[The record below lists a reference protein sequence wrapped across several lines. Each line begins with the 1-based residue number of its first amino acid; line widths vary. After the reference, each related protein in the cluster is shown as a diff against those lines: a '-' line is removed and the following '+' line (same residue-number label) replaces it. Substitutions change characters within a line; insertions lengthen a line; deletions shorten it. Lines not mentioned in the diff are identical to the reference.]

1 MGGETPIAREE
12 NEILIINFKNERT
25 MKKYLFSALA
35 MGLVLTSCQSDE
47 PFAPGAGEEVQASFT
62 ISVPDAMGT
71 RAADHSSAEGGYS
84 NGAGQ
89 LNYTVVLLNDA
100 NKVMYSAT
108 SAGNGT
114 TATFNPTVVRNY
126 QYKILA
132 YATFG
137 DAAIAAPT
145 VGQTIAD
152 TDAINNIAT
161 LKTINDESEDAYFCN
176 ATIVGA
182 PEMSATLKRPFG
194 KLRLVATDYD
204 KLQDLGLD
212 VKSVK
217 VTYGTTVVME
227 EEFDAFYQTFEGDG
241 GNVWSA
247 DKATYAEAADN
258 ELTVFVDYL
267 PAGNGEKMYPFEIEV
282 TYDDNKT
289 IYTRT
294 FAQDIPVKR
303 NYLTTLR
310 GDFFTTEAAL
320 TLTVNEMFETP
331 GEDINFV
338 SVSNASQLQEAI
350 NNGGNGETI
359 VLTDDIDLNDLFG
372 PNPAP
377 TRAATDPSITI
388 VADKNLTIDLSGK
401 KLSATSKAI
410 GQNYNMIDVRGTLTV
425 KNGNIEYEHKG
436 ANMEWN
442 NSTNI
447 FNVTAGGVLNLEG
460 VTAKNLGGSDMGF
473 VAHLNN
479 WGEVTLN
486 VENSNLESN
495 YVAVRVFNSGY
506 DKNNVTIKNST
517 LNGGNYAFWVHN
529 YTAADFGTQEKA
541 DAQKALLNFDIF
553 NGTNTFV
560 GKNNTPIRYGFTD
573 AIYLEASGLRY
584 ENKTYYI
591 PSANALVA
599 LSSKTIKEGEQ
610 VMLTADI
617 DLTGVEFNGL
627 SAFNP
632 ENNNTFDGQGYT
644 VSNWTNNSGAS
655 DMGFIKNWVG
665 PIKNINFENCH
676 LKTGGRSA
684 IVAAKVYG
692 NIENVHVENCS
703 IEDSYWACGLIV
715 GLYNSGSVTNCS
727 ATNSSVKSNGG
738 TAAIA
743 GVVNESAGT
752 RSFTNCKVEG
762 CTINNTGAYGEAY
775 SGAAIVGIINVS
787 NSTIKFIGCQQINN
801 TFEGKHIYEA
811 FHAPTGDGNTIVI
824 E

>member
-1 MGGETPIAREE
+1 
-12 NEILIINFKNERT
+12 

-71 RAADHSSAEGGYS
+71 RAAGHSSAEGGYS

-89 LNYTVVLLNDA
+89 LNYTVALLNQND
-100 NKVMYSAT
+100 KVMYSET
-108 SAGNGT
+108 CQSDGK
-114 TATFNPTVVRNY
+114 TATFHPTVVQGY
-126 QYKILA
+126 TYKVVA

-137 DAAIAAPT
+137 NAVDPS
-145 VGQTIAD
+145 
-152 TDAINNIAT
+152 AINEAFDGNDALASIAT
-161 LKTINDESEDAYFCN
+161 LKGISDESEDAYYCFD
-176 ATIVGA
+176 TEVLGGA
-182 PEMSATLKRPFG
+182 EMSATLRRPFG

-204 KLQDLGLD
+204 KLQALGTD
-212 VKSVK
+212 VASVK
-217 VTYGTTVVME
+217 VTYGENVVME
-227 EEFDAFYQTFEGDG
+227 THFNAMAEAFGGKATSKEFEA
-241 GNVWSA
+241 N
-247 DKATYAEAADN
+247 KATYAEAAN
-258 ELTVFVDYL
+258 ELTVFTDYL
-267 PAGNGEKMYPFEIEV
+267 PASKTGETMYPFTIV
-282 TYDDNKT
+282 TTYTNGET
-289 IYTRT
+289 YTRT

-320 TLTVNEMFETP
+320 TLTVDEMFTTP

-486 VENSNLESN
+486 VENSTLESN

-506 DKNNVTIKNST
+506 DMNNVTIKNST
-517 LNGGNYAFWVHN
+517 LKGGNYAFWVHN
-529 YTAADFGTQEKA
+529 YTVADFGTQEKA

-553 NGTNTFV
+553 NGTNTFE

-599 LSSKTIKEGEQ
+599 LSSKTIKEGEK
-610 VMLTADI
+610 VVLTADI
-617 DLTGVEFNGL
+617 DLAGVEFNGL

-644 VSNWTNNSGAS
+644 VSNWTNRSGAS
-655 DMGFIKNWVG
+655 DMGFIKDWVG
-665 PIKNINFENCH
+665 TIKNINFENCH
-676 LKTGGRSA
+676 LKTAGRSA
-684 IVAAKVYG
+684 IVAAKVYS
-692 NIENVHVENCS
+692 NIENVHVEDCS
-703 IEDSYWACGLIV
+703 IEDSYWACGLIA